1 MKGGMCSPHFNSSAI
16 GPTICEIMSAP
27 SMDDPRRVIADNR
40 SGDRLVLQ
48 SGEPEDTSDEKSA
61 MTSFVEACVETV
73 AGSAVAVERRT
84 RGQPRARKLLKLLA
98 DKKNILITTHEHP
111 DPDAF
116 GAALGMSTLLTMQ
129 LPGAHVDVSL
139 KGRVGGGINEAFYRE
154 TPFKLLPWD
163 DSKLGHYDAIVLL
176 DTQPLFAYSPLP
188 TSITPIAVID
198 HHQAAR
204 GQKPRSAFCDIRTDV
219 GASTSIVFSYFME
232 LDAPISPDLAATM
245 LYAIESDLAGTA
257 GTPGG
262 LDNIALSGLT
272 LKADP
277 TKLHRMRYVDLP
289 QSYYIAYATGLSHA
303 VFYDNAIFSHL
314 DVIDSL
320 EKPAVLAD
328 LLLRFDQVDWAL
340 VVGIYQATM
349 VLSLRTSSGTHAAGA
364 LMQRLLRG
372 IGEGGGHRTKAGG
385 MIRMENGSQ
394 TEIER
399 LRAFVRRRYLRALAI
414 HPSRGQK
421 LVPTI
426 PAKNGSEK

>member
-1 MKGGMCSPHFNSSAI
+1 
-16 GPTICEIMSAP
+16 
-27 SMDDPRRVIADNR
+27 
-40 SGDRLVLQ
+40 
-48 SGEPEDTSDEKSA
+48 
-61 MTSFVEACVETV
+61 MTSFVDACVETV
-73 AGSAVAVERRT
+73 TGSAVAEARRT
-84 RGQPRARKLLKLLA
+84 KGRSRARRLLHLLA
-98 DKKNILITTHEHP
+98 NKKDILITTHEHP

-116 GAALGMSTLLTMQ
+116 GAALGMSALLSMQ
-129 LPGAHVDVSL
+129 LPAARVNVSL

-154 TPFKLLPWD
+154 TPFTLLPWD
-163 DSKLGHYDAIVLL
+163 DSKLADYDAIVLL

-188 TSITPIAVID
+188 AGVVPLAVID
-198 HHQAAR
+198 HHQAGR
-204 GQKPRSAFCDIRTDV
+204 GQKPGCAFCDIRTDV

-232 LDAPISPDLAATM
+232 LDAPIRPDLAATM

-303 VFYDNAIFSHL
+303 MFYDNAIFSHL
-314 DVIDSL
+314 DAIDSL

-328 LLLRFDQVDWAL
+328 LLLRFDQVEWAL
-340 VVGIYQATM
+340 VVGIYEGKM
-349 VLSLRTSSGTHAAGA
+349 VLSLRTSSGTLAAGT

-385 MIRMENGSQ
+385 MIRLTTGSH

-421 LVPTI
+421 LVPVS
-426 PAKNGSEK
+426 P

>member
-1 MKGGMCSPHFNSSAI
+1 
-16 GPTICEIMSAP
+16 
-27 SMDDPRRVIADNR
+27 
-40 SGDRLVLQ
+40 
-48 SGEPEDTSDEKSA
+48 

-73 AGSAVAVERRT
+73 TGSAVAVERRT
-84 RGQPRARKLLKLLA
+84 RGQPRARKLLRLLA
-98 DKKNILITTHEHP
+98 DKKSILITTHEHP

-116 GAALGMSTLLTMQ
+116 GAAMGMSALLAMQ
-129 LPGAHVDVSL
+129 LPNARVSVSL

-154 TPFKLLPWD
+154 TTFKLLPWD
-163 DSKLGHYDAIVLL
+163 ESKLGEYDAIVLL

-188 TSITPIAVID
+188 VGVSPIAVID
-198 HHQAAR
+198 HHQAGR
-204 GQKPRSAFCDIRTDV
+204 GQKPGCTFCDIRTDV

-232 LDAPISPDLAATM
+232 LDAPIPPDLAATM

-262 LDNIALSGLT
+262 LDNIALSSLT

-277 TKLHRMRYVDLP
+277 SKLHRMRYVDLP

-303 VFYDNAIFSHL
+303 MFYDNAIFSHL

-328 LLLRFDQVDWAL
+328 LLLRFDQVEWAL
-340 VVGIYQATM
+340 VVGIHEGKM
-349 VLSLRTSSGTHAAGA
+349 VLSLRTSCESLAAGT
-364 LMQRLLRG
+364 LMQRILRG

-385 MIRMENGSQ
+385 MIRLKTGSA

-399 LRAFVRRRYLRALAI
+399 LRSFVCRRYLRALGI
-414 HPSRGQK
+414 PSSRRQK
-421 LVPTI
+421 LVPR
-426 PAKNGSEK
+426 